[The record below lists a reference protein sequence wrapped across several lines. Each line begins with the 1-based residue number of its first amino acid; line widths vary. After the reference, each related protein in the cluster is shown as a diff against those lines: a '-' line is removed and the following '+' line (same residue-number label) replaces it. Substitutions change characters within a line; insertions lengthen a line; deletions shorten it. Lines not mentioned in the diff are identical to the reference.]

1 MWLMLQHN
9 VADDFVL
16 ATGQTHSVRKF
27 IEKAFSCR
35 GIQLDW
41 QGSGLNETGIDRA
54 SGRVMVTIDPRYY
67 RPTEVDLLLGDAS
80 KAHNVLGWTPGIQ
93 FDELV
98 EMMVDADTLRLQN

>member
-1 MWLMLQHN
+1 
-9 VADDFVL
+9 V
-16 ATGQTHSVRKF
+16 
-27 IEKAFSCR
+27 
-35 GIQLDW
+35 
-41 QGSGLNETGIDRA
+41 NETGIDRE

>member
-1 MWLMLQHN
+1 
-9 VADDFVL
+9 V
-16 ATGQTHSVRKF
+16 
-27 IEKAFSCR
+27 
-35 GIQLDW
+35 
-41 QGSGLNETGIDRA
+41 NETGIDGA